1 MVDLIPDALRFAAR
15 YAATRPG
22 CVVRTPIQGVL
33 VSLSPAQAMA
43 LAERIDRRN
52 ARKEPRP

>member
-22 CVVRTPIQGVL
+22 CVVRTPINSVL
-33 VSLSPAQAMA
+33 VSLSPVQAMA
-43 LAERIDRRN
+43 LAERLTQRN
-52 ARKEPRP
+52 ARKEPRL